1 MTKYLIALLLILS
14 ILDASTKSID
24 KKIQNNKKILQ
35 KNETDKK
42 KKNLQVKILAR
53 QITNSN
59 NELTK
64 LEKDINT
71 VNKDI
76 KNHEEQLSEAKNRLN
91 NLQKSSKTLIR
102 EKKDNEKQIVKVIID
117 DFSSSIALK
126 LASERSL
133 DELIDSEIYTILSQS
148 SKDEILKLNN
158 NYELLTQTKRQNQ
171 NKIKKISEYIKKRK
185 KKKKILGLLKSKYSK
200 SLVSLETKHKDYQK
214 ELKSNLKK
222 QDSLKQLLGKLNIL
236 KKEEL
241 VKQKKARIA
250 KAKKL
255 ARAKKLALAKK
266 RKAKSKKSKSK
277 SKSKKKSKETED
289 YSVSEERNNKYA
301 KNIDID
307 VRMLGSSTSGVKISR
322 YRGKKTIAPL
332 DSFKVVKKFGKYFD
346 PVYKIELFNESMVL
360 KTKRS
365 QAKVKSIFNGKIVYA
380 KKDAGMLENVVIIQH
395 KNGLHTI
402 YSHLDKISPS
412 LKVGRWIKK
421 GYVVGRVN
429 NTLTFQATKN
439 EAHINP
445 RDLFRI

>member
-1 MTKYLIALLLILS
+1 MTKYLFLLFLTFSFLIG
-14 ILDASTKSID
+14 STKSID
-24 KKIQNNKKILQ
+24 KKINSNKQIL
-35 KNETDKK
+35 KNSASVQK
-42 KKNLQVKILAR
+42 KKNLQVKILSK
-53 QITNSN
+53 QITNQN
-59 NELTK
+59 KELTK
-64 LEKDINT
+64 LESNIKIINNDIL
-71 VNKDI
+71 K
-76 KNHEEQLSEAKNRLN
+76 HEVQLKEAKDRLR

-126 LASERSL
+126 LASEHSL

-158 NYELLTQTKRQNQ
+158 NYELLTQTKKENK
-171 NKIKKISEYIKKRK
+171 NKIKNISKYIEKRK
-185 KKKKILGLLKSKYSK
+185 KKKKILSLLKKKYSK
-200 SLVSLETKHKDYQK
+200 SLVSLERKHKDYQS
-214 ELKSNLKK
+214 ELKNSIKK
-222 QDSLKQLLGKLNIL
+222 QNSLKLLLGKLNIL
-236 KKEEL
+236 KKEEIE
-241 VKQKKARIA
+241 KQKRIRIA
-250 KAKKL
+250 KARKL
-255 ARAKKLALAKK
+255 A
-266 RKAKSKKSKSK
+266 KAKRLAAAKIKKQKKYKRSKSK
-277 SKSKKKSKETED
+277 TKKED
-289 YSVSEERNNKYA
+289 YSVSDARNSKYA
-301 KNIDID
+301 KNLDID
-307 VRMLGSSTSGVKISR
+307 VRMLGSSTSGIKISR

-365 QAKVKSIFNGKIVYA
+365 EAKVKSIFNGKIVYA
-380 KKDAGMLENVVIIQH
+380 KKNAGMLENVVIIQH

-445 RDLFRI
+445 KDLFRI

>member
-1 MTKYLIALLLILS
+1 MTRYLLTLFLIFS
-14 ILDASTKSID
+14 FLDASTKSID
-24 KKIQNNKKILQ
+24 KKIQSNKKILQ
-35 KNETDKK
+35 KNESDKK
-42 KKNLQVKILAR
+42 KKNLQVRILAK
-53 QITNSN
+53 QITNQN

-64 LEKDINT
+64 LEKDIKN
-71 VNKDI
+71 VNDDI
-76 KNHEEQLSEAKNRLN
+76 KDHKKQLKLAQNILS
-91 NLQKSSKTLIR
+91 NLFKSSKTLIK
-102 EKKDNEKQIVKVIID
+102 EKKENEKQIVKVIIN
-117 DFSSSIALK
+117 DFASSIALK
-126 LASERSL
+126 LASESDL
-133 DELIDSEIYTILSQS
+133 NELIDSEIYTILSQS

-158 NYELLTQTKRQNQ
+158 NYEVLTQTRKKNE
-171 NKIKKISEYIKKRK
+171 NKIKKISNYIEKRK
-185 KKKKILGLLKSKYSK
+185 KKKKILGLLKNKYYK
-200 SLVSLETKHKDYQK
+200 SLVSLEKKHKDYQN
-214 ELKSNLKK
+214 ELKSTIKK

-236 KKEEL
+236 KKEEIE
-241 VKQKKARIA
+241 KQRIARIK

-255 ARAKKLALAKK
+255 ARAKKLAALKK
-266 RKAKSKKSKSK
+266 KKSKKSKSK
-277 SKSKKKSKETED
+277 KNKSKKSDD
-289 YSVSEERNNKYA
+289 YSVNDYRNDKYA
-301 KNIDID
+301 KTIDLD
-307 VRMLGSSTSGVKISR
+307 VRMLGSSTSGIKISR

-346 PVYKIELFNESMVL
+346 PVYKIELFNESIVL
-360 KTKRS
+360 KTRKS

-445 RDLFRI
+445 KDLFRI

>member
-24 KKIQNNKKILQ
+24 KKILNNKKILQ

-64 LEKDINT
+64 LETDINT

-76 KNHEEQLSEAKNRLN
+76 KNHEEELREAKNRLN

-200 SLVSLETKHKDYQK
+200 SLASLEKKHKDYQK

-266 RKAKSKKSKSK
+266 KKAKSKKSKSK
-277 SKSKKKSKETED
+277 KKSKKTED
-289 YSVSEERNNKYA
+289 YSVGEERNNKYA

-360 KTKRS
+360 KTRRA

-445 RDLFRI
+445 KDLFRI

>member
-1 MTKYLIALLLILS
+1 MTRYLFLIFLTFS
-14 ILDASTKSID
+14 FLIASTKSID
-24 KKIQNNKKILQ
+24 KKIENNEKILKSNASVQ
-35 KNETDKK
+35 KK
-42 KKNLQVKILAR
+42 KDLQVKILAR
-53 QITNSN
+53 QITNQN
-59 NELTK
+59 KELTK
-64 LEKDINT
+64 LENNIKIINNDIQ
-71 VNKDI
+71 K
-76 KNHEEQLSEAKNRLN
+76 HEVQLKEAKNRLKD
-91 NLQKSSKTLIR
+91 LQKSSKTLIK

-126 LASERSL
+126 LASESSL

-158 NYELLTQTKRQNQ
+158 NYELLTQTKKQNK
-171 NKIKKISEYIKKRK
+171 NKIKNISQYIEKRK
-185 KKKKILGLLKSKYSK
+185 KKKKILNLLKKKYSK
-200 SLVSLETKHKDYQK
+200 SLVSLEKKHKDYQE
-214 ELKSNLKK
+214 ELKSSIKK
-222 QDSLKQLLGKLNIL
+222 QNSLKQLLGKLNIL

-241 VKQKKARIA
+241 EKQKRARIA

-255 ARAKKLALAKK
+255 AAQK
-266 RKAKSKKSKSK
+266 RKKQKSSKKSKSK
-277 SKSKKKSKETED
+277 SKKET
-289 YSVSEERNNKYA
+289 YSVSDTRNSKYA
-301 KNIDID
+301 KNLDID

-365 QAKVKSIFNGKIVYA
+365 EAKVKSIFNGKIVYA

-445 RDLFRI
+445 KDLFRI

>member
-1 MTKYLIALLLILS
+1 MTRYFFLLLISFSLL
-14 ILDASTKSID
+14 IGATKSID
-24 KKIQNNKKILQ
+24 KKIASNKEILKNNASTQ
-35 KNETDKK
+35 K
-42 KKNLQVKILAR
+42 KKNLQVKILAH
-53 QITNSN
+53 QITNQN
-59 NELTK
+59 KELTK
-64 LEKDINT
+64 LESNIKIIN
-71 VNKDI
+71 NDI
-76 KNHEEQLSEAKNRLN
+76 KKHEIQLKEAKTRLRD
-91 NLQKSSKTLIR
+91 LQKSSKTLIK
-102 EKKDNEKQIVKVIID
+102 EKKDNEKQIVKVIIN

-126 LASERSL
+126 LASESSL

-158 NYELLTQTKRQNQ
+158 NYELLTQTKKQNK
-171 NKIKKISEYIKKRK
+171 NKIKNISKYIEKRK
-185 KKKKILGLLKSKYSK
+185 KKKKILSLLKQKYSK
-200 SLVSLETKHKDYQK
+200 SLVSLEKKHKDYQT
-214 ELKSNLKK
+214 ELKNSIKK
-222 QDSLKQLLGKLNIL
+222 QNSLKLLLGKLNIL

-241 VKQKKARIA
+241 IKQKKARIA

-255 ARAKKLALAKK
+255 AALK
-266 RKAKSKKSKSK
+266 RKKEKKSKKSKSK
-277 SKSKKKSKETED
+277 NKTQD
-289 YSVSEERNNKYA
+289 YSVNETRNNKYA
-301 KNIDID
+301 KNLDID

-365 QAKVKSIFNGKIVYA
+365 EAKVKSIFNGKIVYA

-445 RDLFRI
+445 KDLFRI